1 MTRRWVVVVVVVVL
15 VRGITGG
22 HVYVHKPEKKKKKGT
37 ASRNINELQPLSPY
51 VYVHKLNKNC
61 HRPLFHELKQQQQQH
76 NLLMLLVHF
85 VVVVLVRGIIGVA
98 SRNINQL

>member
-1 MTRRWVVVVVVVVL
+1 VTRRWVVVVVVVVL
-15 VRGITGG
+15 VRGITVG
-22 HVYVHKPEKKKKKGT
+22 H
-37 ASRNINELQPLSPY
+37 

-98 SRNINQL
+98 SRNINQS